1 MADTSSQLIDALT
14 TSDATWEHV
23 AYHPGDIEQIEIID
37 GGESTRQAARD
48 KLAALLPQAAGEI
61 VPFLDDER
69 APTVPANAG
78 PDTLYPGDKSRL
90 RERGLD
96 TTRGTPVGEQLVEV
110 LIAGGETVI
119 PALQAALPDLTG
131 IARLRALYILLRVG
145 EASVL
150 EAFVSA
156 LVAAS
161 GQLDV
166 KQYRKMLYAVQALD
180 HVPLDQ
186 LAPAYA
192 RASLAADAPGPTV
205 DKLYQPY
212 LSQMKKTAG
221 GCSEPQIEDVIAV
234 LKVVDQQTAL
244 RFIQHDLTGALAE
257 RVIAALDVGDSVDL
271 ALARIK
277 HGLEVSPA
285 ARGQAIKALQKRE
298 LAQDSGVT
306 LYLDRIVE
314 LGGKGAVNALLAIIE
329 ARGVLRAA
337 HITSLV
343 KCGAAAESRLLTILR
358 ETNPRDQN
366 GQLLLKTAAQ
376 VLERLESTLP
386 NDAVVQAR
394 YHLHGRSASS
404 PDTGPDTGAALAQ
417 AAKKLPKIADILAR
431 DYLDTDAALHALAAV
446 GDQRALEPL
455 IQQYEARRES
465 GGDTQAIAQR
475 LQLLDP
481 GPRTLPQKLR
491 RQRPWADEY
500 DA

>member
-1 MADTSSQLIDALT
+1 
-14 TSDATWEHV
+14 
-23 AYHPGDIEQIEIID
+23 
-37 GGESTRQAARD
+37 
-48 KLAALLPQAAGEI
+48 
-61 VPFLDDER
+61 
-69 APTVPANAG
+69 
-78 PDTLYPGDKSRL
+78 
-90 RERGLD
+90 
-96 TTRGTPVGEQLVEV
+96 
-110 LIAGGETVI
+110 
-119 PALQAALPDLTG
+119 
-131 IARLRALYILLRVG
+131 
-145 EASVL
+145 
-150 EAFVSA
+150 
-156 LVAAS
+156 
-161 GQLDV
+161 
-166 KQYRKMLYAVQALD
+166 
-180 HVPLDQ
+180 
-186 LAPAYA
+186 
-192 RASLAADAPGPTV
+192 
-205 DKLYQPY
+205 
-212 LSQMKKTAG
+212 
-221 GCSEPQIEDVIAV
+221 VIAV

-394 YHLHGRSASS
+394 YHLHGRSAEN
-404 PDTGPDTGAALAQ
+404 PQTGPALAQ